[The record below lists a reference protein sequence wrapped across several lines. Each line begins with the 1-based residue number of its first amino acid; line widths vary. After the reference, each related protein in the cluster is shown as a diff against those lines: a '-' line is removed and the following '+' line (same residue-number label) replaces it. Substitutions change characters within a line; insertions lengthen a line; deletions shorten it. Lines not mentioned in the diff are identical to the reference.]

1 MCQFDDD
8 VTEYLAQT
16 KNLYKD
22 LIAVAKDQETGEI
35 KTQSFAFRITGIQND
50 NGAKISFQDHPQ
62 DFLYVLV
69 DPMHWHV
76 TVFANKWSSAW

>member
-35 KTQSFAFRITGIQND
+35 KT
-50 NGAKISFQDHPQ
+50 
-62 DFLYVLV
+62 
-69 DPMHWHV
+69 
-76 TVFANKWSSAW
+76 